1 MKNMSRFSRLLKND
15 GAAAG
20 FTLLEVMVALAIIA
34 IVLVS
39 VLRMQGQTISMHE
52 AFRFYTIAPEL
63 AMSKMADIR
72 LDPDAA
78 ELAASGD
85 FGEEFSGYKWKV
97 ATEELNLL
105 TDEDREMTLQRV
117 DVTVTYMEDAYAY
130 TVREYIPAEDSAF

>member
-1 MKNMSRFSRLLKND
+1 MRNMWNFNRLEKNI

-39 VLRMQGQTISMHE
+39 VLRMQGQTISMNA

-63 AMSKMADIR
+63 AMSKMTEIR

-78 ELAASGD
+78 DLAASGG
-85 FGEEFSGYKWKV
+85 FGDAFSDYQWKV
-97 ATEELNLL
+97 ATEELNLV

-117 DVTVTYMEDAYAY
+117 DVTVTYMEDEYAY
-130 TVREYIPAEDSAF
+130 TVREYLPAENSAF